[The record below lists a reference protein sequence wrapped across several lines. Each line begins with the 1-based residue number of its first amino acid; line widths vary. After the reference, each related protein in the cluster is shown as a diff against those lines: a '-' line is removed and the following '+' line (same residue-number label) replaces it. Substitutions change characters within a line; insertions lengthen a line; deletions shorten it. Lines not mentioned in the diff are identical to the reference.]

1 MKLATK
7 FFVFI
12 LAMVLSLGFFYSQKS
27 YAEYPPNCKIEIIHE
42 NGQTITIVYGQD
54 GGIIEVIISN
64 ND

>member
-27 YAEYPPNCKIEIIHE
+27 YAEYPPNYRVEIVKTNSE
-42 NGQTITIVYGQD
+42 TIKIVYDQD
-54 GGIIEVIISN
+54 GGIVEVIISN